1 MTTANK
7 QLALDLLSRINASD
21 FAGAAAMLTDD
32 CVNHA
37 AIPEAQ
43 GRKGW
48 EMVIQKVRTAF
59 PDMRHTVE
67 DVLVDGDRVVLRTTN
82 TGTQTGPLTFIRLQG
97 GPTNK
102 PVRFEQIHILRF
114 AGGKIVEMW
123 MEQDS
128 LALFR
133 QLGLQVSVSA

>member
-7 QLALDLLSRINASD
+7 QLALDHINRLNAGD
-21 FAGAAAMLTDD
+21 IAGAAAMLTDD

-43 GRKGW
+43 GRKGF
-48 EMVIQKVRTAF
+48 EMVVTKVRTAF

-67 DVLVDGDRVVLRTTN
+67 DVLVDGDRVVLRTMA
-82 TGTQTGPLTFIRLQG
+82 TGTQSGPLTFIRLE
-97 GPTNK
+97 GPPSNK

-114 AGGKIVEMW
+114 AGGKIVEHW

-133 QLGLQVSVSA
+133 QLGLKVSVSA